1 MLASIDDKYEEG
13 AISSCIEMV
22 FKLVV
27 YFMLLLMM
35 AASLASLLISVQETL
50 YAVKVVSIDSLLTTP
65 FSNCLIKWCMAYNS
79 QDAAI
84 FQCLTARSMFP
95 ELPSIGA
102 DAAGRDWPRRKFPP
116 RTRFL

>member
-1 MLASIDDKYEEG
+1 
-13 AISSCIEMV
+13 
-22 FKLVV
+22 
-27 YFMLLLMM
+27 MLLLMM

-102 DAAGRDWPRRKFPP
+102 DAAGLIGRDESSRPEHASCEVRQVRPP
-116 RTRFL
+116 TMGWSSISFHLFVN